1 MKRSDFYL
9 RLTTAVVFLALVSY
23 IGIYAYNVSQKSYL
37 TAPAISYTLEE
48 TVSAEGY
55 IVRVETVVPGEREAV
70 LPLVPDGVR
79 AASGEAVAVEYTSR
93 EALAMAGEIREL
105 RLRLEQTE
113 TNSDGRGSAPAARE
127 SVIALSKAV
136 QDGDLRGLDA
146 IALDVKTNVFEN
158 ASGPEDDPESLRA
171 RLAGL
176 EGRESGVQT
185 IRAPVSGIFSQTVD
199 GFENVRP
206 DSLFGITPSG
216 LNELFAVPSGGT
228 DGAGKLVTGIRWYYA
243 AVMDSSDAARLPVG
257 NSIAVHFTGAYQ
269 AAVDMLVESVGRKE
283 DGICVVLFSSDHG
296 ISEITHLRFLRAE
309 VAFGAVTGIRVPK
322 EAIHLEDD
330 AGACVFIQTGVVAER
345 VSVEILL
352 EAGDSYLV
360 RDGAETGGPLRAG
373 ATIIV
378 KANGLFDG
386 KVIGQ

>member
-9 RLTTAVVFLALVSY
+9 RLTTAVLFLALVSY
-23 IGIYAYNVSQKSYL
+23 IGIYAYNASQKSYL

-48 TVSAEGY
+48 TVPAEGY
-55 IVRVETVVPGEREAV
+55 VVRLETVVPGDREAV

-93 EALAMAGEIREL
+93 EALAAAGEIREL

-113 TNSDGRGSAPAARE
+113 TNSDGRGGVSSTRE

-136 QDGDLRGLDA
+136 QSGDLKGLDA
-146 IALDVKTNVFEN
+146 IALDVETNVFEN

-171 RLAGL
+171 RLAEL

-199 GFENVRP
+199 GFENVGP

-216 LNELFAVPSGGT
+216 FNELFAVPSGVSG
-228 DGAGKLVTGIRWYYA
+228 GAGKLVTGIHWYYA

-257 NSIAVHFTGAYQ
+257 SPIAVHFTGAYQ
-269 AAVDMLVESVGRKE
+269 AAVDMLVERVGRKE
-283 DGICVVLFSSDHG
+283 DGMCVVLFSSDRG
-296 ISEITHLRFLRAE
+296 IYDITHLRFLRAE
-309 VAFGAVTGIRVPK
+309 VAFGAITGIRVPK

-386 KVIGQ
+386 KVIG